1 MATLVPNQLD
11 ACWSRIGVQGDGS
24 CPTLTQAVH
33 CRNCQVFAA
42 AGQVLFDRDSPPD
55 YVAHWT
61 RQLAEA
67 PASSA
72 AATLPLLVFRIAG
85 EWLAMDA
92 CSLVEIVE
100 PRRIHRVPHRT
111 DRHFLGLANIRGEL
125 QLCVSLREV
134 LGIGEPGEGGVA
146 GNVPDARSGSPPRL
160 LVAHRDRTRWV
171 FPVDEVEGVHRIP
184 ETSLEDLP
192 HTVAKSARFYCRA
205 VFSHC
210 GKRVGLLAETRL
222 FDALERIIG

>member
-1 MATLVPNQLD
+1 MATHVPQQLE
-11 ACWSRIGVQGDGS
+11 ACWNRIGVQGDGS

-42 AGQVLFDRDSPPD
+42 AGQMLFDRDAPPD
-55 YVAHWT
+55 YVEQWT

-67 PASSA
+67 PASLA
-72 AATLPLLVFRIAG
+72 AKTLPLLVFRIAG
-85 EWLAMDA
+85 EWLALDA

-125 QLCVSLREV
+125 QLCISLREV
-134 LGIGEPGEGGVA
+134 LGIEGAEEDGAAVNAPGK
-146 GNVPDARSGSPPRL
+146 RSGSPPRL
-160 LVAHRDRTRWV
+160 LVAHHNRTRWV
-171 FPVDEVEGVHRIP
+171 FPVDEVEGIHRVP

-192 HTVAKSARFYCRA
+192 HTVAKSPRFYCRA
-205 VFSHC
+205 IFSHH
-210 GKRVGLLAETRL
+210 GRRVGLLAEPRL
-222 FDALERIIG
+222 CDALERIIG